1 MTISPPESGEK
12 DKKILESPVKA
23 DPRPIDFAKLDK
35 PGFWSSKLSKGPK
48 TTTWIW
54 NLHADAHDFDVHTG
68 DAEEATRKIFS
79 AHFGHLAVIFIWM
92 SAAFFHGARFS
103 NYSGWLADPTHVK
116 PGAQQVWAIVGQE
129 MLNGDLGANYNGIQI
144 SSGIFHMWRAWG
156 ITNESELM
164 ALAIGAVVMAALML
178 HAGIFH
184 YHKAAPKMEWFQ
196 DVESMMNHHLAGLL
210 GLGSLAWAGHTIH
223 IGAPTAALLDAIDA
237 GSPLIINGKEIAT
250 IADIPMP
257 HQLCDPQI
265 VGQIFPGLASGTGN
279 NLWKTSEAGNNITQL
294 SEKDS
299 EQKKSIFHISI
310 FGNHKNTWHPP
321 TLWIGLGCERNTSKE
336 LIEDSL
342 QSFLASNNLS
352 PLSIAGFATV
362 DLKKDEKAFLEIS
375 KEKNLPIK
383 FFTSLELSKINTPN
397 PSNVVLN
404 EIGTPSVAEAACIM
418 AAGEGSKLLKEK
430 KIFKSKESSKI
441 KSGAVT
447 IAIAESKNQYSPLT
461 GEIHVIG
468 SGPGD
473 ISYLTNDARKAL
485 SKCSIWIGYKMY
497 LDLIKPLKRKD
508 QVLIE
513 SNLTEE
519 RERCEKAIKLAEEG
533 IKIALISSG
542 DSGFYGMAGL
552 LLELIQKVNK
562 DFRPS
567 FEVHPGI
574 SSMQLAAALGGAPL
588 MNDFCSISLSDKLTP
603 WESIEKRIAGALLGD
618 FVIAIFNP
626 QSLERNWQLKRT
638 IELCLEYRLGDTP
651 VLVGRQ
657 VGRENQSKSFFNLDS
672 MPLKDIDMLSIIIIG
687 NSKTTLIDEIF
698 LTPRGYLKK

>member
-1 MTISPPESGEK
+1 MKGIAIGFSDTSQEILKRLKNTEFINEIYVASSSNKTFKEDHNISLIKPKSILREKWNKLNLIIFVGSVGASIRLINSLLSSKEK
-12 DKKILESPVKA
+12 DPGVIVIDKKGSKII
-23 DPRPIDFAKLDK
+23 PIIGAHQSNIQNIAFQLSNLFGGEIIETNNSLDQNFLNIDSFGNQWGWK
-35 PGFWSSKLSKGPK
+35 RSGDTTDWSKL
-48 TTTWIW
+48 
-54 NLHADAHDFDVHTG
+54 
-68 DAEEATRKIFS
+68 
-79 AHFGHLAVIFIWM
+79 VIKQ
-92 SAAFFHGARFS
+92 S
-103 NYSGWLADPTHVK
+103 N
-116 PGAQQVWAIVGQE
+116 
-129 MLNGDLGANYNGIQI
+129 N
-144 SSGIFHMWRAWG
+144 
-156 ITNESELM
+156 
-164 ALAIGAVVMAALML
+164 
-178 HAGIFH
+178 
-184 YHKAAPKMEWFQ
+184 
-196 DVESMMNHHLAGLL
+196 
-210 GLGSLAWAGHTIH
+210 
-223 IGAPTAALLDAIDA
+223 
-237 GSPLIINGKEIAT
+237 KEIYCN
-250 IADIPMP
+250 
-257 HQLCDPQI
+257 QL
-265 VGQIFPGLASGTGN
+265 SGN

-299 EQKKSIFHISI
+299 EQKKSSFHISI

-430 KIFKSKESSKI
+430 KIFKSIDSSKI
-441 KSGAVT
+441 TFGAVT
-447 IAIAESKNQYSPLT
+447 IAIAQSKNQYSPLT
-461 GEIHVIG
+461 GEIHIIG

-626 QSLERNWQLKRT
+626 QSLERNWQLKRA
-638 IELCLEYRLGDTP
+638 IELCLEYRLGNTP

-657 VGRENQSKSFFNLDS
+657 VGRENQSKSFFTLDS
-672 MPLKDIDMLSIIIIG
+672 LPLKDIDMLSIIIIG